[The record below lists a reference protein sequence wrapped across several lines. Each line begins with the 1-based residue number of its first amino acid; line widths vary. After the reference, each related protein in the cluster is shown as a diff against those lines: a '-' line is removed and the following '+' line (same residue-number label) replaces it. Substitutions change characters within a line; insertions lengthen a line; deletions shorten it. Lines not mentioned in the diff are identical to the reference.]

1 MVKAARTFQCQR
13 CSRTFARLE
22 HLQRHDRSHTKEKPY
37 VCKKCPKSFTRKDLL
52 TRHERL
58 SHSSPSGNHD
68 TENGDHP
75 TPAPSA
81 PDHVLDGLN
90 ILASAVAD
98 RTVTAPTRGPPR
110 GPFQHP
116 LSASQGTFS
125 SGRPATADQTPLAG
139 HPIQSAHS
147 PGTAEATVFGETLSG
162 YTTSNA
168 YDGDDFTSFLD
179 SIPLPSHPYSPTYQP
194 LPVFPAWNFD
204 STSDYDNSVVRTGTA
219 DAAVTPSSSVLPRHG
234 TQLPSLQPESP
245 QTSHRARQP
254 KGAIFVTTQCRDK
267 IIAQLA
273 DYANVLPDPYIPS
286 RHALSRCLTGY
297 LSGYH
302 DHYPFMHIPT
312 LDIEHVSLQLFLS
325 MAALG
330 ARYCR
335 EPDTSLSLYR
345 IARTVTME
353 HIRRTYQ
360 FPGTGQFS
368 EKFKLSTTESP
379 ESQDLLETVQAL
391 LLLHSVSSWF
401 KRNPSHHESLFMR
414 SFMETMLRE
423 GGLNELPE
431 QDGSWKSWIRRECVK
446 RTSLIAFCYL
456 NILTIVFDITPLIL
470 TEEISMDLPC
480 SEKEWHAPNAV
491 AWMQERSQTLPEP
504 KLQDALSSLFTHP
517 TTPKTNMETFSS
529 LGGYVLIHA
538 ILQDIWLLQKA
549 RRLPLPRNSSFS
561 TAEALS
567 LEQALEQWC
576 QCWERN
582 QESSIDPF
590 NPHGP
595 LSFTSTALLRLAYI
609 RLNADFTSARRLQTW
624 DPSQIA
630 QSLRQ
635 NLSVQRGDRLTRA
648 ALHCAH
654 ALSTPIK
661 LGINYVA
668 HTLVTTWSNQYA
680 LCSLE
685 CAVLLAKWL
694 EKVTV
699 PNPDPALTEQETKL
713 LEFVMEMVMETQHG
727 ANREWLLENN
737 TRLSAIVTRLW
748 GRLFT
753 TDHIWEVVNLIGQS
767 LSRYA
772 DILDGVSG

>member
-1 MVKAARTFQCQR
+1 MFR
-13 CSRTFARLE
+13 
-22 HLQRHDRSHTKEKPY
+22 
-37 VCKKCPKSFTRKDLL
+37 DLL